1 MGTQASLEER
11 IQAFPWWHRMELAP
25 GVWTPGGK
33 GEGTQKTLEQIHMP
47 SSLRGKT
54 VLDIGAWDGFYSF
67 EAERRGA
74 DRVVATDS
82 YIWDGGCLPVGSK
95 QGFLLAREVLGS
107 KVEDVHIDVMDLSPE
122 RVGTFDVTLCLGVL
136 YHVRHPLLML
146 ERVASVT
153 RELLILETYVDSIG
167 GSVPTAVFYPGV
179 ELGGD
184 PSNWW
189 GPNPAC
195 VAAMLRD
202 VGFAR
207 VELFPEAQ
215 RQRKP
220 PSLWKRVR
228 KALRRAEAPSLEQ
241 IPPHQRGARLA
252 AHGYR

>member
-11 IQAFPWWHRMELAP
+11 IRAFPWWHRMELAP

-33 GEGTQKTLEQIHMP
+33 GDGTQKTLEQIHMP

-82 YIWDGGCLPVGSK
+82 FIWDGGCPQVGSK

-136 YHVRHPLLML
+136 YHMRHPLLAL

-153 RELLILETYVDSIG
+153 RELLVVETVVDCLDYRR
-167 GSVPTAVFYPGV
+167 PAMAFYPGS
-179 ELGGD
+179 EL
-184 PSNWW
+184 SNDDTSWC
-189 GPNPAC
+189 GPNPAA
-195 VAAMLRD
+195 VTAMLRTA
-202 VGFAR
+202 GLPR
-207 VELFPEAQ
+207 VA
-215 RQRKP
+215 
-220 PSLWKRVR
+220 VV
-228 KALRRAEAPSLEQ
+228 A
-241 IPPHQRGARLA
+241 GARPLPYRAAKAGYYRLKLGYPFLA
-252 AHGYR
+252 TLRTDRMVFHAAR